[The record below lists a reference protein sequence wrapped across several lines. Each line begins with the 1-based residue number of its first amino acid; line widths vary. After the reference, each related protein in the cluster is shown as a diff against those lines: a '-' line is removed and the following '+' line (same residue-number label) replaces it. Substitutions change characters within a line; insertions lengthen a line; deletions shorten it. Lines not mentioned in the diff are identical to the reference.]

1 MPIAVPITPSR
12 KRGVKQ
18 VIARMRCPPPD
29 SFLVAAHRGLRWRG
43 VPDNS
48 IESIIKASEAGLVC
62 VEVDL
67 RLTSDGHV
75 VVFHDDC
82 LGRSTNV
89 AEHFGRTDLY
99 SPFTG
104 RGYNPRVEDLPWKG
118 VVQKLK
124 LKEEHGRISE
134 EGVLDLQGLLDFM
147 GSTHLDMVVLL
158 DLKDRATL
166 DAAVSIVARSP
177 GAEKCCLLKFDASWC
192 ADPDDLRDA
201 AWYQIASRD
210 AEPLLVP
217 VYRPEACR
225 KFDALA
231 SIKGYAQL
239 PNVVSFEIG
248 LRGPGGFLKVLVDF
262 VRSGDCPVKGMGF
275 FASYGD
281 FHPPDGEPV
290 LFEGY
295 DAKSPRSHAGSAL
308 AFVENNVPRTFD
320 ELLLPGDSPDGHDH
334 RADIA
339 VYRSMGYT
347 WVITD
352 VPDVVSK
359 EQGEE

>member
-1 MPIAVPITPSR
+1 MPIAVPITPNR
-12 KRGVKQ
+12 RRGVEQ
-18 VIARMRCPPPD
+18 VIARMRCPPPE
-29 SFLVAAHRGLRWRG
+29 SFLVTAHRGLRWRG

-62 VEVDL
+62 VEIDL

-89 AEHFGRTDLY
+89 AEHFERTDLY

-104 RGYNPRVEDLPWKG
+104 KGYNPRVEDLPWKG

-147 GSTHLDMVVLL
+147 ESTHLDMVILL

-166 DAAVSIVARSP
+166 DAA
-177 GAEKCCLLKFDASWC
+177 
-192 ADPDDLRDA
+192 
-201 AWYQIASRD
+201 IASRD
-210 AEPLLVP
+210 AEPLLLP

-231 SIKGYAQL
+231 SIKVDTFGYAQL
-239 PNVVSFEIG
+239 ANVVSFEIG
-248 LRGPGGFLKVLVDF
+248 LRGPGGFLEDLVDF
-262 VRSGDCPVKGMGF
+262 VRSDDCPVKGMGF

-281 FHPPDGEPV
+281 FHPSDGGPV

-295 DAKSPRSHAGSAL
+295 DAKSPRSLAGSAL
-308 AFVENNVPRTFD
+308 AFVENNLPRTFD

-339 VYRSMGYT
+339 LYRRMGYT

-359 EQGEE
+359 EQGERQRFMRVL